1 MVDSAATS
9 TKSLSESS
17 TNQRNGENKRS
28 HFALSVDPKIGRI
41 NRVNNLYPTKANM
54 AKISSLVRANIYPLQ
69 LTMSQKSKKNGPKD
83 HFSEKSNFSYFFIL
97 YSKGGILLLLK
108 LLVFVATTFTC
119 KSKSCNKHTCTKYC
133 C

>member
-1 MVDSAATS
+1 MVDPAATS

-41 NRVNNLYPTKANM
+41 NSVSNLYPTKANM
-54 AKISSLVRANIYPLQ
+54 AKISSLVRANIYPIQ
-69 LTMSQKSKKNGPKD
+69 LTMSPKKNGPKD

-97 YSKGGILLLLK
+97 HSKGGILLLLK

-119 KSKSCNKHTCTKYC
+119 KSKSCNKHTCTKC
-133 C
+133 CC